1 MQYNI
6 LDILRYL
13 RGGKMSKV
21 IEYETPENCSDCKFY
36 RGIDDN
42 QYGICEY
49 FEKLLKKEHG
59 CFTGFIG
66 WDGIN
71 KCDECEENNET
82 D

>member
-6 LDILRYL
+6 LDILRHL
-13 RGGKMSKV
+13 RGGNMG
-21 IEYETPENCSDCKFY
+21 KFY
-36 RGIDDN
+36 REINDN

-49 FEKLLKKEHG
+49 FEKILKKEYG
-59 CFTGFIG
+59 CFFS

-71 KCDECEENNET
+71 KCDGCEENNET